1 VTELAW
7 EDAGSVTKSAERFT
21 ANAIVGGIGI
31 GLIGTADYVMD
42 RKGREVGL
50 PAETTIRVRM
60 DNAVTLPRFTVENRE
75 RESGKSDAE

>member
-21 ANAIVGGIGI
+21 VNAIVGDIGI
-31 GLIGTADYVMD
+31 SLIGTADYAME

-60 DNAVTLPRFTVENRE
+60 DNTITLPRFTADNSE